1 MCFGCLVA
9 QLLAFAAVAGV
20 FGAISIVSEWAFW
33 FMVGAYLLW
42 LAVNKMHSTR
52 SIKLWLM
59 VTIVLTWIAVVGV
72 FVEIPIVSKYAFWI
86 MAAAYVII
94 VASTDIVRNTE

>member
-20 FGAISIVSEWAFW
+20 FGAIPIVSEWAFW

-42 LAVNKMHSTR
+42 LAVNKMHSTKR
-52 SIKLWLM
+52 FKLWLM
-59 VTIVLTWIAVVGV
+59 ITIALTASAIVGV
-72 FVEIPIVSKYAFWI
+72 FVEIPIVSKYAFWV
-86 MAAAYVII
+86 MAASYVII
-94 VASTDIVRNTE
+94 ISSTDIVRSGD